1 MSMTLALGLLA
12 TSASGAPASVESD
25 LRCAGWAAMMAGT
38 NQKDK
43 ELSTSLSLV
52 LAYFIGRWEG
62 ATGKRFEQGL
72 TADYINGN
80 GAAIEGAKDECVPRM
95 MDLGPRLTTW
105 GNVLQGK

>member
-1 MSMTLALGLLA
+1 MSMTFVLGLLA

-43 ELSTSLSLV
+43 DLANSMSIVLS
-52 LAYFIGRWEG
+52 YFIGRWEG

-80 GAAIEGAKDECVPRM
+80 SAAIEGAQDECLPRM
-95 MDLGPRLTTW
+95 MDLGTRMTTW
-105 GNVLQGK
+105 GNLLQGK

>member
-1 MSMTLALGLLA
+1 
-12 TSASGAPASVESD
+12 
-25 LRCAGWAAMMAGT
+25 MMAGD

-43 ELSTSLSLV
+43 ELANSLSIV

-80 GAAIEGAKDECVPRM
+80 GAQIEGAKDECVPRM
-95 MDLGPRLTTW
+95 MDLGSRLTTW
-105 GNVLQGK
+105 GNALQGK